1 MVRVF
6 KIIHK
11 SLDLQ
16 RDRYV
21 IHQHVKYSR
30 SEQTC
35 EEILNRDIICTKYTD
50 FRIKTLDSR

>member
-16 RDRYV
+16 REQY
-21 IHQHVKYSR
+21 QHVKYWR

>member
-11 SLDLQ
+11 
-16 RDRYV
+16 RENRYV
-21 IHQHVKYSR
+21 IHQHVKYWR

>member
-11 SLDLQ
+11 SWTCKEN
-16 RDRYV
+16 RYV
-21 IHQHVKYSR
+21 IHQHVKYWW